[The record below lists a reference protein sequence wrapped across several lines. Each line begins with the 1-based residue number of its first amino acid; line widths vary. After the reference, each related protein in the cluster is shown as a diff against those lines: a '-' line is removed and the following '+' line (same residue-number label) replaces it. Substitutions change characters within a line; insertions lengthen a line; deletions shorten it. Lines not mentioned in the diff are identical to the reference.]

1 MKLETSKFS
10 TQQHVEQIVW
20 QMRLADFPRSASRD
34 ILNKTY
40 NGEPPYDPAFAAE
53 NNIEFNRSFLE
64 GTGVLTDARTQ
75 WNTNFLGPG
84 NILTVQLDSGPAKD
98 KANWSQI
105 ITKHAN
111 RALKRSPEMISNI
124 RETGAAVLLHGP
136 GPSAWPDRRT
146 PVPKCIPISSL
157 MIPSETDVDFSNLE
171 YFAIFRE
178 MTVSQLYEKTHGPK
192 TDPGWNM
199 PLVMQELQFVGSQVM
214 KQPNMSN
221 FQYSPERITELIKQD
236 IGFWGSDAVPTIDY
250 WDFYYRKKEDGCG
263 WYRKIFLDWES
274 GGRECDKKGETC
286 PSSPNGGKWLY
297 DSGNRKYADSW
308 NQIIHVNHGDCSAVP
323 PFKYHSE
330 RSLGWMNW
338 GIVDLMDRLKNKVA
352 EQAFSDLMWFFRTA
366 SQGDFNRIK
375 KANFLHMGVIP
386 QGIDWVKGNERFSPD
401 PKFVQ
406 FTSEMLRSQLQAN
419 STSFT
424 RSAERVSGEKEKTA
438 TQVMA
443 EVNSANTMTSGV
455 MNLAKVY
462 ETSKYREILRRLC
475 IPNNPDK
482 MAKKFRKAC
491 LDDGVPPEFLDIE
504 KWDIEAERT
513 MGAGN
518 KTVQMAIVQYLN
530 SIRQNLGPEAQ
541 RQVDH
546 DGILIMT
553 EDAAKAELLA
563 PIKGQPTVSKSMH
576 DAEIA
581 FPLLMMGLPFKK
593 TPHMIYEDYVST
605 WLEQM
610 GLTVRQIQASGG
622 IGTQQQ
628 VSGLNN
634 AAKRIG
640 EFLKIMAQDE
650 AAGPKVRQYGDLLGQ
665 LMNVVKGFSQRLK
678 EQQQAGNGNGA
689 MDEAAVKLQG
699 KLLIDQAK
707 AQNMRESHADK
718 TAQRQAQF
726 ELDQERKDRELAA
739 KLRRDATMEL
749 METAAD
755 IRRKGREAEMQK
767 NTPEE

>member
-1 MKLETSKFS
+1 MKSETSKFS
-10 TQQHVEQIVW
+10 TQRHCEELVW
-20 QMRLADFPRSASRD
+20 NMRLADFPRSASRD
-34 ILNKTY
+34 ILNRTY
-40 NGEPPYDPAFAAE
+40 NGDPPYEPELAEE
-53 NNIEFNRSFLE
+53 NNVEVNRNFLE

-84 NILTVQLDSGPAKD
+84 NILAVQLDSGPAKD

-124 RETGAAVLLHGP
+124 RETGAAVLLHGI
-136 GPSAWPDRRT
+136 GPSTWGDRRS
-146 PVPKCIPISSL
+146 PIPKCIPISSL

-192 TDPGWNM
+192 RDPGWCM
-199 PLVMQELQFVGSQVM
+199 PLVMQELKFVGEQVM

-221 FQYSPERITELIKQD
+221 FQYAPERITELIKQD
-236 IGFWGSDAVPTIDY
+236 LGFWGSDAVPTVDY

-263 WYRKIFLDWES
+263 WYRKIFLDWSS
-274 GGRECDKKGETC
+274 GGRECDKTGDR
-286 PSSPNGGKWLY
+286 PPNSPNGEQFLY

-308 NQIIHVNHGDCSAVP
+308 NQIIHANFGDCSCVA
-323 PFKYHSE
+323 PFKYHSV

-338 GIVDLMDRLKNKVA
+338 GIVDIGNRLHCKIT

-401 PKFVQ
+401 PNFI
-406 FTSEMLRSQLQAN
+406 QLVMEKNRAMMSAN

-424 RSAERVSGEKEKTA
+424 RSAERSSMEKEKTA

-455 MNLAKVY
+455 MNMAKVY
-462 ETSKYREILRRLC
+462 ETTKYREICRRLC
-475 IPNNPDK
+475 IVNNPDK

-491 LDDGVPPEFLDIE
+491 LDEGVPPEYLDIE

-530 SIRQNLGPEAQ
+530 TIRQNLGPEAQ

-563 PIKGQPTVSKSMH
+563 PIKGQPTVSKSAH
-576 DAEIA
+576 DAELA
-581 FPLLMMGLPFKK
+581 TERLMAGLPFTP
-593 TPHMIYEDYVST
+593 TPHMIYEEYVLT
-605 WLEQM
+605 WLRDM
-610 GLTVRQIQASGG
+610 GIIVKQIQKTGG
-622 IGTQQQ
+622 VGTQQQ
-628 VSGLNN
+628 VNGLMNME
-634 AAKRIG
+634 RHIG
-640 EFLKIMAQDE
+640 MFLQIMSQDE
-650 AAGPKVRQYGDLLGQ
+650 ANGPKVRQYGDLLGQ
-665 LMNVVKGFSQRLK
+665 LMNVVKGFAQRLA

-689 MDEAAVKLQG
+689 MDETAAKLQG
-699 KLLIDQAK
+699 KLILDQAK
-707 AQNMRESHADK
+707 AEGTRQKDAD
-718 TAQRQAQF
+718 RQARDQTKF
-726 ELDQERKDRELAA
+726 ELQQQREDRKLEADIRRENT
-739 KLRRDATMEL
+739 KEL
-749 METAAD
+749 METQAD
-755 IRRKGREAEMQK
+755 IRRQAREAEMK
-767 NTPEE
+767 PEGTEE